1 MMKKIIGAVLAVLL
15 VLAGV
20 CYDYIGEHQKNNAAG
35 TAEAQQSQQTQQEN
49 EDLTKSPL
57 DGKAAPKLALKA
69 LDGRDVTIDGTKD
82 NTIYVLNFWATWCP
96 PCRAELPEIQ
106 KFASAKHEHVNFY
119 AINMQESPEKIQSFL
134 KENGYELPVLL
145 DPEDKAVSDYLV
157 KYIPTTLII
166 DAKGIVRY
174 QQVGGTT
181 QEKLESEIE
190 KLKAEEK

>member
-1 MMKKIIGAVLAVLL
+1 MKKIVGIVIVVLL

-20 CYDYIGEHQKNNAAG
+20 CYDYIGGQQKDNAAG
-35 TAEAQQSQQTQQEN
+35 KAEAEQLQQMQQEN

-57 DGKAAPKLALKA
+57 DGKAAPKLVLKD
-69 LDGRDVTIDGTKD
+69 LRDKAVTIDGTAD
-82 NTIYVLNFWATWCP
+82 HTIYVLNFWATWCP

-106 KFASAKHEHVNFY
+106 KFASAKHENVKFY
-119 AINMQESPEKIQSFL
+119 SINMQENPEKIQSFL
-134 KENGYELPVLL
+134 QENGYDMPVLL
-145 DPEDKAVSDYLV
+145 DPENKAASDYLV
-157 KYIPTTLII
+157 KYIPTTLIV

-181 QEKLESEIE
+181 QEKLEAEIA